1 MPMSEENAA
10 TGADRRVPGEAAE
23 LAELANEFAVVRIAL
38 DTAGNGPRLL
48 IEDLETGART
58 LLSPLELASLCLAT
72 DQDRADW
79 LRVGAYR
86 EERHDRWVRGS
97 DPGNSDAEGAA

>member
-10 TGADRRVPGEAAE
+10 TGANHHV

-38 DTAGNGPRLL
+38 DTAGNGHRLL
-48 IEDLETGART
+48 IEDLESGART
-58 LLSPLELASLCLAT
+58 FLSPLELASLCLAT

-86 EERHDRWVRGS
+86 EERRDHGARGGGPRAADRH
-97 DPGNSDAEGAA
+97 AEGSV

>member
-1 MPMSEENAA
+1 MPKSEESSSQ
-10 TGADRRVPGEAAE
+10 GVDRRAPAE
-23 LAELANEFAVVRIAL
+23 LAELVNEFAAVRIAL
-38 DTAGNGPRLL
+38 DTVGNGPRLL

-58 LLSPLELASLCLAT
+58 FLSPLELASLCLAT

-86 EERHDRWVRGS
+86 EERRDRWTRGS
-97 DPGNSDAEGAA
+97 GARTGDRHAEGSS

>member
-1 MPMSEENAA
+1 MPQSEENAA
-10 TGADRRVPGEAAE
+10 TGADRRDLGEP
-23 LAELANEFAVVRIAL
+23 AELANEFAVVRIAV

-86 EERHDRWVRGS
+86 EERRDRRVRGS
-97 DPGNSDAEGAA
+97 GPRTEDGHAEGAV

>member
-1 MPMSEENAA
+1 MSEENAA
-10 TGADRRVPGEAAE
+10 TGADRRVPDE

-79 LRVGAYR
+79 LRVGAYS
-86 EERHDRWVRGS
+86 EERRDRWVRES
-97 DPGNSDAEGAA
+97 DPRTENAHAEGAA